1 MAGYG
6 RLAAKRF
13 TEGPVGLALF
23 YYTLLMLLVSILVAA
38 VCLSSYLVSRKKT
51 MLFLSVAFA
60 FYFFDIS
67 LVFQDE
73 FIVRSCGD
81 ALTSGYLVVRS
92 LASVLTGGGF
102 VTAFWILLCDYL
114 NETRRT
120 MFVMPPVVF
129 AIASVAMLVVIPD
142 GDLQRFWFWSIR
154 QFYMYWILLYA
165 GYSFLR
171 QQDEAE
177 RARMWRHRALY
188 AATWAI
194 GLLVLAEDYATFL
207 VMDLPSI
214 NLDALI
220 FSAEHNY
227 AENLLMLVIGV
238 AAVRNAVRMLSL
250 RFERPPA
257 QGGSKHQEQQ
267 IVENLNVF
275 ATRHKLSQREREV
288 LYLILLGKDNQ
299 NIASE
304 MSLALSTVK
313 VHVHNILKKTG
324 DASRQELIQ
333 GFWKMS

>member
-1 MAGYG
+1 M
-6 RLAAKRF
+6 
-13 TEGPVGLALF
+13 
-23 YYTLLMLLVSILVAA
+23 
-38 VCLSSYLVSRKKT
+38 
-51 MLFLSVAFA
+51 
-60 FYFFDIS
+60 
-67 LVFQDE
+67 
-73 FIVRSCGD
+73 
-81 ALTSGYLVVRS
+81 RS
-92 LASVLTGGGF
+92 LASVVTGGGF
-102 VTAFWILLCDYL
+102 VTAFWVLLCDYL

-120 MFVMPPVVF
+120 VFVMPPAIF
-129 AIASVAMLVVIPD
+129 TIASVAMLVMIPD

-171 QQDEAE
+171 QQGEAE

-188 AATWAI
+188 AVTWAI

-207 VMDLPSI
+207 VMDLASV
-214 NLDALI
+214 NLDALV

-257 QGGSKHQEQQ
+257 QGGSKQQEQQ
-267 IVENLNVF
+267 IIENLNVF

>member
-1 MAGYG
+1 MTGCG
-6 RLAAKRF
+6 KLVAKRS
-13 TEGPVGLALF
+13 TEGPVELVLF

-38 VCLSSYLVSRKKT
+38 VCLSAYLVSRKKT

-120 MFVMPPVVF
+120 MFVMPPAVF

-194 GLLVLAEDYATFL
+194 GLLVLAEDYAT
-207 VMDLPSI
+207 
-214 NLDALI
+214 
-220 FSAEHNY
+220 
-227 AENLLMLVIGV
+227 
-238 AAVRNAVRMLSL
+238 
-250 RFERPPA
+250 
-257 QGGSKHQEQQ
+257 
-267 IVENLNVF
+267 
-275 ATRHKLSQREREV
+275 
-288 LYLILLGKDNQ
+288 
-299 NIASE
+299 
-304 MSLALSTVK
+304 
-313 VHVHNILKKTG
+313 
-324 DASRQELIQ
+324 
-333 GFWKMS
+333 

>member
-1 MAGYG
+1 ME
-6 RLAAKRF
+6 L
-13 TEGPVGLALF
+13 VLL

-38 VCLSSYLVSRKKT
+38 VCLSAYLVSRKKT

-92 LASVLTGGGF
+92 LASAVTGGGF

-120 MFVMPPVVF
+120 VFVMPPAIF
-129 AIASVAMLVVIPD
+129 AIASVAMLVMIPD

-188 AATWAI
+188 AVTWAI
-194 GLLVLAEDYATFL
+194 DLLVLAEDYATFL
-207 VMDLPSI
+207 VMGLPSV
-214 NLDALI
+214 NLDALV

-257 QGGSKHQEQQ
+257 QGGSKRQEQQ
-267 IVENLNVF
+267 IIENLNVF

>member
-1 MAGYG
+1 ME
-6 RLAAKRF
+6 L
-13 TEGPVGLALF
+13 VLF

-38 VCLSSYLVSRKKT
+38 VCLSAYLVSRKKT

-92 LASVLTGGGF
+92 LASVVTGGGF

-120 MFVMPPVVF
+120 VLVM
-129 AIASVAMLVVIPD
+129 IPD

-188 AATWAI
+188 AVTWAI
-194 GLLVLAEDYATFL
+194 DLLVLAEDYATFL
-207 VMDLPSI
+207 VMGLPSV
-214 NLDALI
+214 NLDALV

-250 RFERPPA
+250 RFERPP
-257 QGGSKHQEQQ
+257 GSKRQEQQ
-267 IVENLNVF
+267 IIENLNVF

-313 VHVHNILKKTG
+313 VHVHNVLKKTG